1 MKIKIPT
8 NCPCCEYTLELVND
22 QLFCRNQACGAQLG
36 KKLEHFIATGNLISR
51 SNLDL
56 Q

>member
-1 MKIKIPT
+1 MKNPKFEFS
-8 NCPCCEYTLELVND
+8 NL
-22 QLFCRNQACGAQLG
+22 RNPKYLKKLIDEQTSVG